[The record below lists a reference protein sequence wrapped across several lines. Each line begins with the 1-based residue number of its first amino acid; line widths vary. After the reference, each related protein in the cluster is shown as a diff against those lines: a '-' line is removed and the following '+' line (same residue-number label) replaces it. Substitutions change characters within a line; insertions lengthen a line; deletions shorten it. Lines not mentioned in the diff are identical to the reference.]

1 MSSHV
6 PGNVSTYN
14 EEMAPLIE
22 KLKQSYKPVDA
33 KAAFNQLLDHL
44 HNDELDAC
52 IDAGEEL
59 LKERIPDSTRTRV
72 HILIASCL
80 ADPDEMEEH
89 YEKALDIWTLLNA
102 QHGENARFGPSLREA
117 RAQLDV
123 LRDAIREERNND
135 AASDAIEDEDNVET
149 DQSVSTSTSTKLS
162 MSAITAVGTSPT
174 LAPSS
179 TSGDRSSS
187 HDSTSEHSHTL
198 RTRSTDASL
207 ARSSAS
213 ASSTANSVLSATT
226 SSPIFGAI
234 ASPGQQTLRLNDRVG
249 MSPANILKLAWD
261 PNRTVQGRTASSKT
275 LPSRPLKRRASST

>member
-1 MSSHV
+1 MSCHI

-22 KLKQSYKPVDA
+22 ELQRSYVPVDF

-44 HNDELDAC
+44 NNDELDAC

-59 LKERIPDSTRTRV
+59 LKERIPDSIRTRV

-102 QHGENARFGPSLREA
+102 QHGKNARFEPFLREA

-123 LRDAIREERNND
+123 LHNAIQEERSDD
-135 AASDAIEDEDNVET
+135 AASDTIEDEDNVET
-149 DQSVSTSTSTKLS
+149 DQSVSTDTSTEFTL
-162 MSAITAVGTSPT
+162 SAIAAIETSPT

-179 TSGDRSSS
+179 TSNDD
-187 HDSTSEHSHTL
+187 DSTSEHSHAT
-198 RTRSTDASL
+198 RTRSTDASP
-207 ARSSAS
+207 ARFSAS
-213 ASSTANSVLSATT
+213 ASSTASSVLSETT
-226 SSPIFGAI
+226 SSRLFGAI
-234 ASPGQQTLRLNDRVG
+234 ASPQQTLRLNDRVG

-261 PNRTVQGRTASSKT
+261 PNRTVRGRIASSKT